1 MRHRTTVR
9 RASQAGTRPAQSFFN
24 GLTARAGSRFHSG
37 MRVLRTASDHIAA
50 LQIAGVAGHTAA
62 RIDTHLARTITN
74 AALVCQHARLNTRSH
89 TPCPSRKPRF
99 SNFVTGRYAGRSA

>member
-50 LQIAGVAGHTAA
+50 LQIACAASHTALSAPGTAA
-62 RIDTHLARTITN
+62 RNAIHLTYAISN
-74 AALVCQHARLNTRSH
+74 SALAIRVFFGLPNHQ
-89 TPCPSRKPRF
+89 
-99 SNFVTGRYAGRSA
+99 